1 MRLLLSDNQHN
12 VEWLATGGE
21 SLNHFNLMLGD
32 CLERMKEIP
41 DRSAD
46 LVLTDIPYGE
56 VNRSSGGLRT
66 LDKGIADTFDNGLI
80 PSIAAHLHRVAKGAI
95 YVFCGTMQISTLCN
109 EFTNLGMTVRVG
121 AWNKTNPSPMNGSR
135 LWISGLEFC
144 VFARKANSVHNEHCK
159 KALWDAPSG
168 RSKIHPTQKPLG
180 LFERLVL
187 ASSNVGGI
195 VFDPFMGSGT
205 TGVACVN
212 TGRRFIGIERD
223 PDYFQ
228 IARDRIAAARS
239 NAPAAND
246 NWRTQMFEDLLG

>member
-1 MRLLLSDNQHN
+1 M
-12 VEWLATGGE
+12 
-21 SLNHFNLMLGD
+21 NHFNLMLGD

-212 TGRRFIGIERD
+212 TGRRFIGIERETPTIFRSPGTVLQPLD
-223 PDYFQ
+223 RTHPPRTTTG
-228 IARDRIAAARS
+228 ARKCSRTCSDS
-239 NAPAAND
+239 QHCVE
-246 NWRTQMFEDLLG
+246 WRRQMIYSSKC